1 MIRFLLKG
9 ILHDRHRS
17 LMPLI
22 VITIGVALTVLG
34 HAWIQGVMGEAYTM
48 SAHFATGHLKV
59 MTRAYADDQG
69 QMPVDLALTG
79 SSGLTERL
87 AAEMPEIDWAP
98 RIRFGG
104 LIDFPDSAGE
114 TRAQGPVAGY
124 AIDLL
129 SPATREPGRF
139 NLPEALLSGRMPR
152 DAREALLTHDF
163 AEKFAVQPGD
173 PFTFFGS
180 TMEGSLAF
188 YNFTVAGTVRFGS
201 EVLDHGAFIIDL
213 TAGQQALAMQ
223 DAAGEILGFFR
234 SGYFDARAAQRLTDR
249 FNSSQ
254 PAGTDE
260 FAPVMITMRDQE
272 GMAQLIDY
280 TNAIGSIMVLL
291 FVVAM
296 SVVLWNTGLI
306 GGLRRHGEFGVRL
319 ALGEE
324 KGHIYRSLIGE
335 ALLIGLIGS
344 VTGTLLGLGLAWY
357 MQVVGLDIGDAMKAS
372 TMMVPAVVR
381 TRISAT
387 DFWIGFLP
395 GLLSMTLGNAL
406 SGLRIYRRDT
416 AHLFKE
422 LESCNVISSA

>member
-17 LMPLI
+17 LMPII
-22 VITIGVALTVLG
+22 VITTGVALTVLA

-59 MTRAYADDQG
+59 MTRAYAEDQA

-79 SSGLTERL
+79 TGELVKQL

-129 SPATREPGRF
+129 SPDAREPGRF
-139 NLPEALLSGRMPR
+139 NLPQALHSGRMPR
-152 DAREALLTHDF
+152 DEREALITHDF
-163 AEKFAVQPGD
+163 AEKFAVRPGD
-173 PFTFFGS
+173 SFTFFGS

-188 YNFTVAGTVRFGS
+188 HNFTVAGTVRFGS
-201 EVLDHGAFIIDL
+201 EVLDHGAIIIDL
-213 TAGQQALAMQ
+213 AAGRQTLAMQ

-234 SGYFDARAAQRLTDR
+234 NGRFDRQVSQQFADR
-249 FNSSQ
+249 FNSGR
-254 PAGTDE
+254 PPGADE

-280 TNAIGSIMVLL
+280 TNAIGTIMVMI
-291 FVVAM
+291 FVLAM

-324 KGHIYRSLIGE
+324 KSHIYKTLIYE
-335 ALLIGLIGS
+335 ALLIGLTGS

-357 MQVVGLDIGDAMKAS
+357 LQVVGLDIGNAMKAS
-372 TMMVPAVVR
+372 TMMMPSVVR
-381 TRISAT
+381 TQISAT
-387 DFWIGFLP
+387 DYWIGFIP

-406 SGLRIYRRDT
+406 SGIRIYKRST
-416 AHLFKE
+416 ARLFKE
-422 LESCNVISSA
+422 LEA